1 VVIADVCMDG
11 TGGSIPPWS
20 ILMICI
26 VGSIPTGVVLSD
38 TYHRFDS
45 YEVSFSPST
54 IGTSRM
60 VYGDR

>member
-1 VVIADVCMDG
+1 MVIADVCMDG

-45 YEVSFSPST
+45 YEVNFSP
-54 IGTSRM
+54 
-60 VYGDR
+60 VP